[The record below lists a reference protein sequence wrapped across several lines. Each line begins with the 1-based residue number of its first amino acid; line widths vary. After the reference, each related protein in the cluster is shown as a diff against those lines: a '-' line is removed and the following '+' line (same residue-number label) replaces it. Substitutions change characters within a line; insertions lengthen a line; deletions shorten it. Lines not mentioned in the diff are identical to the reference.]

1 MVWSIISPDIASY
14 QAIEETSTT
23 AKHNLGLEVQ
33 AFDES
38 GVQGVCTFVYCT
50 GVASTIAT
58 DWVVIGE
65 DFSTVRLTANL
76 KGPVGVA
83 MSANVASQYGW
94 YQRCGKAIGG
104 SGGAIVDGAAIY
116 ATGAGAV
123 GTVDD
128 AVVDGD
134 MVHNA
139 FARSTIGGAV
149 ITGQFQIDRPY
160 VDDIAGND

>member
-1 MVWSIISPDIASY
+1 MAWSIVNPPLSRY
-14 QAIEETSTT
+14 QSITENSTT
-23 AKHNLGLEVQ
+23 KQHELGLEVQ
-33 AFDES
+33 ALDES

-65 DFSTVRLTANL
+65 DFSTVRLVANS

-83 MSANVASQYGW
+83 MSACVASEYGW
-94 YQRCGKAIGG
+94 YQRTGKAIGG
-104 SGGAIVDGAAIY
+104 SGAAITDGAAIY
-116 ATGAGAV
+116 AHGTAGL
-123 GTVDD
+123 VDD

-139 FARSTIGGAV
+139 FARSTISGAA
-149 ITGQFQIDRPY
+149 ITGQFQIERPY
-160 VDDIAGND
+160 VDDIASND

>member
-1 MVWSIISPDIASY
+1 MTWSIQSPQICRY
-14 QAIEETSTT
+14 QQIDETSTT
-23 AKHNLGLEVQ
+23 QRHDLGLEVQ

-58 DWVVIGE
+58 DWVTIAE
-65 DFSTVRLTANL
+65 DFSTVRLVANA

-83 MSANVASQYGW
+83 MSACVAGEYGW
-94 YQRCGKAIGG
+94 YQRTGKAIGG
-104 SGGAIVDGAAIY
+104 SGAAITDGAAVYIHG
-116 ATGAGAV
+116 TAGL
-123 GTVDD
+123 VDD

-139 FARSTIGGAV
+139 FARSTIAGAA
-149 ITGQFQIDRPY
+149 ITGQFQIERPY
-160 VDDIAGND
+160 TDDIASND

>member
-1 MVWSIISPDIASY
+1 MAWSILSPQLSRY
-14 QAIEETSTT
+14 QQITDVSTT
-23 AKHNLGLEVQ
+23 KNHTLGLEVQ

-38 GVQGVCTFVYCT
+38 GVQGTAWFVYCL

-65 DFSTVRLTANL
+65 DFATARLTADL
-76 KGPVGVA
+76 SGPVGVA
-83 MSANVASQYGW
+83 MGANVASSYGW
-94 YQRCGKAIGG
+94 YQRTGKAIGG
-104 SGGAIVDGAAIY
+104 SGGAITDGAAVY

-160 VDDIAGND
+160 VDNIAGND